1 MVSAALW
8 TTLVGASSI
17 GLLTSTVSAA
27 AAPRPVAQEGAARA
41 FVPTYQANATR
52 AAAVQAAFDRSWK
65 GYYDHAF
72 PHDSLKPISKKGQ
85 DDRNGWGASAVDALS
100 TAIVMGSAATVSEIL
115 DFIPTIN
122 FNETDSEV
130 SLFETT
136 IRYLGGLLSAYDLLT
151 GPCKNLVP
159 KDGGDAKVEALLSQ
173 AKVLA
178 ANLRVAFD
186 TPSGVPDNSLYYD
199 PKPRI
204 AGSDTNGLATT
215 GTLVLEWTR
224 LSDLTGD
231 PVYGELAQ
239 KGESYLLNPHPPSGE
254 PFPGLLGITIFVE
267 NGTFANGIG
276 GWGGGTDS
284 YYEYLIKMYLYDPDR
299 FGEYRDRWVLA
310 VDSSIEH
317 LISHPTSRPDLSF
330 MSGFA
335 GTTLRFQSGHLD
347 CFHGGNFILGGI
359 VLGEQKYIDHGLEL
373 ARGCREAYAQ
383 TATGIGPE
391 SFAWQDNATSTDA
404 DNNGG
409 PPDDQADFYER
420 AGFWVQNGVY
430 DLRPEVIESWYYAY
444 RVTGDRTYQDWAWEA
459 FLNINKTCAAGVGF
473 SAITDINQV
482 GGGQFYDSQESFW
495 FAEVLKYS
503 YLIHADESDF
513 QVKTADNKFVYNTEA
528 HPVAVSSTSSSR
540 KSSRS

>member
-8 TTLVGASSI
+8 TLGASL
-17 GLLTSTVSAA
+17 GLFTSAVSAA
-27 AAPRPVAQEGAARA
+27 SPVAQEGAARA
-41 FVPTYQANATR
+41 LVPTYEANATR

-65 GYYDHAF
+65 GYYDYAF
-72 PHDSLKPISKKGQ
+72 PHDSLKPISKKGN

-100 TAIVMGSAATVSEIL
+100 TAIIMGSSKTVADIL
-115 DFIPTIN
+115 DFVPTID
-122 FNETDSEV
+122 FNSTDSEV

-136 IRYLGGLLSAYDLLT
+136 IRYMGGLLSAYDLLK
-151 GPCKNLVP
+151 GPCKDLVA
-159 KDGGDAKVEALLSQ
+159 KEDEDKVEALLSQ

-178 ANLRVAFD
+178 TNLKIAFD

-199 PKPRI
+199 PDPRI
-204 AGSDTNGLATT
+204 GGSDTNGLATT

-224 LSDLTGD
+224 LSDLTGE
-231 PVYGELAQ
+231 PIFGELAQ
-239 KGESYLLNPHPPSGE
+239 KAESYLLDPQPASGE
-254 PFPGLLGITIFVE
+254 PFPGLLGITIYIE

-284 YYEYLIKMYLYDPDR
+284 YYEYLIKMYLYDPER
-299 FGEYRDRWVLA
+299 FEKYKDRWILA

-317 LISHPTSRPDLSF
+317 LISHPTSRPELSF

-359 VLGEQKYIDHGLEL
+359 VLGVQKYIDHGLEL
-373 ARGCREAYAQ
+373 ARGCREAYIQ

-391 SFAWQDNATSTDA
+391 SFAWQDNATSPDA
-404 DNNGG
+404 NNGG
-409 PPDDQADFYER
+409 PPSDQADFYER
-420 AGFWVQNGVY
+420 AGFWVQNGAY

-444 RVTGDRTYQDWAWEA
+444 RVTGDKTYQDWAWEA

-473 SAITDINQV
+473 SAVTDINESD
-482 GGGQFYDSQESFW
+482 GGQFYDSQESFW

-503 YLIHADESDF
+503 YLIHAGESDF
-513 QVKTADNKFVYNTEA
+513 QVKTSDNRFVYNTEA
-528 HPVAVSSTSSSR
+528 HPVAIP
-540 KSSRS
+540 KSQSKRDLKS